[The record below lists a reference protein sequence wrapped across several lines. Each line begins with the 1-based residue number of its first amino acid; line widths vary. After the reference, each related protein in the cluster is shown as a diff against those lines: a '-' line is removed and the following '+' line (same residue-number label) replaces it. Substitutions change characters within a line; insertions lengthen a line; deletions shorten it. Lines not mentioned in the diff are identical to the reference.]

1 MYASITEAFHDA
13 DSIVIAVL
21 SDSLTIS
28 SAEPLLKTAGMQ
40 IGTQDVCP
48 RDKRPYA
55 GKVSDSDLAS
65 FGASVIE
72 IEPLNVAHIITR
84 TIPLSPARTPL
95 LGVIS

>member
-1 MYASITEAFHDA
+1 MSGSITEAIHDA

-21 SDSLTIS
+21 PDSLTIS
-28 SAEPLLKTAGMQ
+28 STEPLLKTAGMQ

-55 GKVSDSDLAS
+55 SKVSDSDLAS

-72 IEPLNVAHIITR
+72 IEPLKVAHFITR
-84 TIPLSPARTPL
+84 TIPLSPTRTPL